1 MNEQHRPGDRL
12 KENRS
17 EFDRLIALAEA
28 EADRR
33 RGDAAAARLQSA
45 ARFAWF
51 NHPGVFRDARWER
64 AAARIAEYVGAGAGS
79 GFPATKN
86 HVIHVVTQAYE
97 LGGHTRLIARWI
109 ENDAERTHSLVL
121 TGQQGLPVPSGL
133 LAAVAGSG
141 GHVIDLGHTSSLV
154 SRARMLGELA
164 AGDARALVLHTH
176 PYDVVPSL
184 GLRRAKTKV
193 VFLNHA
199 DHVFSTGIDVADVV
213 ADIRPAGQRLSR
225 AARGVVAHDSVLV
238 PLPLAAAPAVDRE
251 AARKALGIPEESV
264 LLLSIA
270 SEYKFGAVGEE
281 HFAAVHGDLL
291 ARTPN
296 ARLLVVGPAPT
307 GVWAELSDR
316 TGGRACALGP
326 RSDVAAIYA
335 AADVYLDS
343 MPFSSLTSLLD
354 AALRGVPVAALTK
367 RRTHTVLSADDLSF
381 AGMSTEFW
389 EKQEYLAHLE
399 RLISDSEFRR
409 MSGLAT
415 REAVEQHH
423 VVPNW
428 LTYVDALLARLEKN
442 DVDDG
447 EDAET
452 AVPLAERGVDRD
464 WLDAELVSF
473 QIASGLAEPLWL
485 AQLRDAPYGPIRM
498 RLRAFGE
505 VPRGQRLRAL
515 TFLMPDAMRSRVKK
529 LARR

>member
-1 MNEQHRPGDRL
+1 MNGQDRPEDRL
-12 KENRS
+12 KANRA
-17 EFDRLIALAEA
+17 EFDRLIELAESD
-28 EADRR
+28 ADRGR
-33 RGDAAAARLQSA
+33 EDAAAARLQSA

-64 AAARIAEYVGAGAGS
+64 AAARIAEHAGASTGS
-79 GFPATKN
+79 GFPSTTD

-121 TGQQGLPVPSGL
+121 TGQQGLPVPAGL
-133 LAAVAGSG
+133 RAAVSDSG

-184 GLRRAKTKV
+184 GLREAQTKV

-199 DHVFSTGIDVADVV
+199 DHVFSAGIDVADVV
-213 ADIRPAGQRLSR
+213 ADIRPAGQRLSL
-225 AARGVVAHDSVLV
+225 AGRGVPPAASALV

-251 AARKALGIPEESV
+251 AARKALGVADESV
-264 LLLSIA
+264 VLVSIA

-296 ARLLVVGPAPT
+296 AELLVVGPSPT
-307 GVWAELSDR
+307 GVWKQLSER
-316 TGGRACALGP
+316 TGGRARALGP
-326 RSDVAAIYA
+326 RSDIAAIYA

-354 AALRGVPVAALTK
+354 AALRGVPVAALTG

-381 AGMSTEFW
+381 EGMSTEFR
-389 EKQEYLAHLE
+389 EKEQYLAHLE
-399 RLISDSEFRR
+399 HLIGDADFRR
-409 MSGLAT
+409 TRGLAT
-415 REAVEQHH
+415 REAVERHH
-423 VVPNW
+423 VVPHW
-428 LTYVDALLARLEKN
+428 LSHVDALMARLGESAVEGAAAPG
-442 DVDDG
+442 DVATDI
-447 EDAET
+447 
-452 AVPLAERGVDRD
+452 DRD

-473 QIASGLAEPLWL
+473 QVASGLAEPSWL
-485 AQLRDAPYGPIRM
+485 AQLRDAPYAPLGM
-498 RLRAFGE
+498 RLRAFNA
-505 VPRGQRLRAL
+505 VPRGHRLRSL
-515 TFLMPDAMRSRVKK
+515 TFLMPDAMRSRVKR
-529 LARR
+529 LVRR